1 MLFTFL
7 VGIDAVV
14 GVELLVS
21 LLLMDGLAKYRIPV
35 HDVDGFLLA
44 STPCDRSHAGGDV
57 YPLPR
62 QLERYALRIL
72 NAILL

>member
-1 MLFTFL
+1 M
-7 VGIDAVV
+7 

-21 LLLMDGLAKYRIPV
+21 LLLVDGLAEYRIPV
-35 HDVDGFLLA
+35 HDVDGFFLA

-62 QLERYALRIL
+62 QLERLLRYAL
-72 NAILL
+72 NASV